1 MVTEQNNGCG
11 EHTKYFA
18 FFLFGGIK
26 YCFSDKG
33 LGLLVAKVSDEHV
46 LVSGEQI
53 DSYTWILIE
62 GDKIYEA
69 NQIDSDEDTM
79 LIEKTFK

>member
-1 MVTEQNNGCG
+1 M
-11 EHTKYFA
+11 
-18 FFLFGGIK
+18 
-26 YCFSDKG
+26 
-33 LGLLVAKVSDEHV
+33 LVAKVSDEHV

-53 DSYTWILIE
+53 DPYTWILIE